1 MKTLNYIGKDS
12 LKKIIGLLNISQKKK
27 IFFLIALVILSSIFE
42 LLGLGLII
50 PAIGVLV
57 EPNYL
62 NQYSKFDLINSYLD
76 FPSQEIII
84 FIGIVLILLV
94 YLLKGF
100 ILSYSIFWQN
110 KFVTDFHLYISKKL
124 FSKYL
129 NQAYIFHLNNNSSNL
144 IRNINIEAQTLYS
157 SLLAIMTLFM
167 ELVLVFSITVLL
179 IQMEPLGTFV
189 IIILTGLIG
198 IWFSK
203 FSKSII
209 FNWGQKKVFH
219 QGKSIQ
225 SVMEGLG
232 GIKMVKILGR
242 EKEFEER
249 FFSHFE
255 KYVKYERLNSIVQ
268 QIPRVWIE
276 FIAIV
281 SLCILIFSII
291 YQGKDYYIILPT
303 IALFTG
309 AAFRLIPSAS
319 KIFQSIQTLKFNETS
334 VNIIYNDIKDSN
346 ESHVENNFNI
356 SEMETYNVNKIVLNK
371 ISYRYSKLSL
381 PVINDLSFE
390 IKKGDSIGIVGETGS
405 GKSTLVDI
413 LLGLLK
419 PQKGK
424 ILIDNSDIHKKTF
437 DLRKWQKNI
446 GYVPQD
452 IFLIDD
458 TIVNNIVFGLNE
470 KLLNQKA
477 LESALKYSQLKKF
490 VNSLP
495 DGIETMVG
503 ERGVRLSGGQIQ
515 RIGIARALYNN
526 PSILIFDE
534 ATSSLDY
541 DTEDAIVDCIDQL
554 GGKTKIVIAHR
565 LSTVKNCD
573 YIIKIDKGSIVKI
586 EKLNEITKI
595 K

>member
-12 LKKIIGLLNISQKKK
+12 LKKIVGLLNTDQKKK
-27 IFFLIALVILSSIFE
+27 IFFLVALVLLSSGIE

-50 PAIGVLV
+50 PAIGILV

-62 NQYSKFDLINSYLD
+62 NQFSKFDLISSFFN
-76 FPSQEIII
+76 FPSQEKIII
-84 FIGIVLILLV
+84 VGIVLIVLV
-94 YLLKGF
+94 YMLKGF
-100 ILSYSIFWQN
+100 FLSYSIFWQN

-129 NQAYIFHLNNNSSNL
+129 NQIYVFHLDNNSSDL
-144 IRNINIEAQTLYS
+144 IRNINIEAQSLYS

-167 ELVLVFSITVLL
+167 ELVLMLSITILL
-179 IQMEPLGTFV
+179 IQMEPLGTIL
-189 IIILTGLIG
+189 IIIFASLVG
-198 IWFSK
+198 ICFSK

-209 FNWGQKKVFH
+209 FKWGQEKVFH

-232 GIKMVKILGR
+232 GIKMVKVLGR

-249 FFSHFE
+249 FLAHFE
-255 KYVKYERLNSIVQ
+255 KYTKYERLNSIVQ

-276 FIAIV
+276 FLAIL
-281 SLCILIFSII
+281 SLCFLIISII
-291 YQGKDYYIILPT
+291 YQGKDYSSILPI

-319 KIFQSIQTLKFNETS
+319 KVFHSIQTLRFNETS
-334 VNIIYNDIKDSN
+334 VNIIYNDIVNSN
-346 ESHVENNFNI
+346 KSDIESNSKI
-356 SEMETYNVNKIVLNK
+356 SEKETFNLNK
-371 ISYRYSKLSL
+371 IILNNVTYRYGRLGL
-381 PVINDLSFE
+381 PVIKDLSFE
-390 IKKGDSIGIVGETGS
+390 IKKGESIGIIGETGS
-405 GKSTLVDI
+405 GKSTLVNI

-424 ILIDNSDIHKKTF
+424 ILIDNLDISKNSS

-452 IFLIDD
+452 IFLMDD
-458 TIVNNIVFGLNE
+458 TIENNIVFGLNK
-470 KLLNQKA
+470 KLLDHKA
-477 LESALKYSQLKKF
+477 LGNALKNSQLKKF
-490 VNSLP
+490 IGTLP
-495 DGIETMVG
+495 DGIKTMVG

-515 RIGIARALYNN
+515 RIGIARALYHN
-526 PSILIFDE
+526 PSFLIFDE

-554 GGKTKIVIAHR
+554 EGKTKIIIAHR
-565 LSTVKNCD
+565 LSSVKNCD
-573 YIIKIDKGSIVKI
+573 YIIKLNKGKIDKIVKPQ
-586 EKLNEITKI
+586 ELI

>member
-1 MKTLNYIGKDS
+1 MKTINYIGKDS
-12 LKKIIGLLNISQKKK
+12 LKKIIGLLNVSQKKK
-27 IFFLIALVILSSIFE
+27 VYFLILLVLLSSGLE
-42 LLGLGLII
+42 LLGLGLIL
-50 PAIGVLV
+50 PAIGILV

-62 NQYSKFDLINSYLD
+62 NQFSKFDLINSYFN
-76 FPSQEIII
+76 FPSQEKIII
-84 FIGIVLILLV
+84 IGIVIIVLV

-100 ILSYSIFWQN
+100 FLSYSIFWQN

-129 NQAYIFHLNNNSSNL
+129 NQTYVFHLNNNSSDL
-144 IRNINIEAQTLYS
+144 IRNINIEAQSLYS

-167 ELVLVFSITVLL
+167 ELVLMFSITILL
-179 IQMEPLGTFV
+179 IQMEPLGTIL
-189 IIILTGLIG
+189 IIILASLIG
-198 IWFSK
+198 ICFSK

-209 FNWGQKKVFH
+209 FKWGQKKVFH

-249 FFSHFE
+249 FLTHFE
-255 KYVKYERLNSIVQ
+255 KYTKYERLNSIVQ

-276 FIAIV
+276 FIAIL
-281 SLCILIFSII
+281 SLCFLIISII
-291 YQGKDYYIILPT
+291 YQGKDYSSILPV

-309 AAFRLIPSAS
+309 ASFRLIPSAS
-319 KIFQSIQTLKFNETS
+319 KIFHSIQTLRFNETS
-334 VNIIYNDIKDSN
+334 VNIIHNDIVNSN
-346 ESHVENNFNI
+346 INEIESNLKITEI
-356 SEMETYNVNKIVLNK
+356 KTYNVNKIVLNN
-371 ISYRYSKLSL
+371 IAYRYGKLGL
-381 PVINDLSFE
+381 PVIKDLSFE
-390 IKKGDSIGIVGETGS
+390 IKKGESIGIIGETGS
-405 GKSTLVDI
+405 GKSTLVNI

-419 PQKGK
+419 PQQGK
-424 ILIDNSDIHKKTF
+424 IFIDNLDINKNPS

-452 IFLIDD
+452 IFLMDD
-458 TIVNNIVFGLNE
+458 TIENNIVFGLNK
-470 KLLNQKA
+470 KLLDHKA
-477 LESALKYSQLKKF
+477 LDNALKYSQLKKF
-490 VNSLP
+490 ISTLP

-554 GGKTKIVIAHR
+554 DGKTKIVIAHR

-573 YIIKIDKGSIVKI
+573 YIIKLKKGKI
-586 EKLNEITKI
+586 EKVGKLNELI
-595 K
+595 

>member
-1 MKTLNYIGKDS
+1 MKTLNYIGKDF
-12 LKKIIGLLNISQKKK
+12 LKKIVGLLDVSQKKK
-27 IFFLIALVILSSIFE
+27 IFFLIVLVLFSSGLE

-50 PAIGVLV
+50 PAIGILV

-62 NQYSKFDLINSYLD
+62 NQFSKFDLINSFFN
-76 FPSQEIII
+76 FPSQEKIII
-84 FIGIVLILLV
+84 VGIVLIVLV
-94 YLLKGF
+94 YMLKGF
-100 ILSYSIFWQN
+100 FLSYSIFWQN

-129 NQAYIFHLNNNSSNL
+129 NQTYVFHLNNNSSDL
-144 IRNINIEAQTLYS
+144 IRNINIEAQSLYS

-167 ELVLVFSITVLL
+167 ELVLMFSITILL
-179 IQMEPLGTFV
+179 IQIEPLGTIL
-189 IIILTGLIG
+189 IITLASLFG
-198 IWFSK
+198 ICFSK

-209 FNWGQKKVFH
+209 FKWGQEKVFH

-249 FFSHFE
+249 FLAHFE
-255 KYVKYERLNSIVQ
+255 KYTKYERLNSVVQ

-276 FIAIV
+276 FIAIL
-281 SLCILIFSII
+281 SLCILIISII
-291 YQGKDYYIILPT
+291 YQGKDYSSILPV
-303 IALFTG
+303 IGLFTG

-319 KIFQSIQTLKFNETS
+319 KVFHSIQTLRFNETS
-334 VNIIYNDIKDSN
+334 VNIIHNDIVNSNKKDIESN
-346 ESHVENNFNI
+346 FKV
-356 SEMETYNVNKIVLNK
+356 SEMRTYDVNKIVLNN
-371 ISYRYSKLSL
+371 ISYRYGRLGL
-381 PVINDLSFE
+381 PVIKNLSFE
-390 IKKGDSIGIVGETGS
+390 IKKGESIGIIGETGS
-405 GKSTLVDI
+405 GKSTLVNI
-413 LLGLLK
+413 LLGLLT

-424 ILIDNSDIHKKTF
+424 ILIDNIDISKKSS

-452 IFLIDD
+452 IFLMDD
-458 TIVNNIVFGLNE
+458 TIENNIVFGLNK
-470 KLLNQKA
+470 KLLDQKA
-477 LESALKYSQLKKF
+477 LDDALKYSQLKKF
-490 VNSLP
+490 IGTLP
-495 DGIETMVG
+495 DGINTIVG

-515 RIGIARALYNN
+515 RIGIARALYND

-541 DTEDAIVDCIDQL
+541 DTENSIVQCIDNL
-554 GGKTKIVIAHR
+554 KGKTKIIVAHR
-565 LSTVKNCD
+565 LSTVRNCNKV
-573 YIIKIDKGSIVKI
+573 IKIDKGAIEKI
-586 EKLNEITKI
+586 GKLNEITTI

>member
-12 LKKIIGLLNISQKKK
+12 LKKIVGLLDSSQKKK
-27 IFFLIALVILSSIFE
+27 LFFLVVLVLLSSGLE

-50 PAIGVLV
+50 PAIGILV

-62 NQYSKFDLINSYLD
+62 NQFLKFDLINSYFN
-76 FPSQEIII
+76 FPSQEKIII
-84 FIGIVLILLV
+84 IGIVIIVLV

-129 NQAYIFHLNNNSSNL
+129 NQTYVFHLNNNSSDL
-144 IRNINIEAQTLYS
+144 IRNVNIESLSLYS

-167 ELVLVFSITVLL
+167 ELVLMFSITILL
-179 IQMEPLGTFV
+179 IQMEPLGTVLV
-189 IIILTGLIG
+189 IVLASLVG
-198 IWFSK
+198 ICFSK

-209 FNWGQKKVFH
+209 FKWGQEKVFH

-249 FFSHFE
+249 FLSHFE
-255 KYVKYERLNSIVQ
+255 KYTKYERLNSILQ

-276 FIAIV
+276 FFAILT
-281 SLCILIFSII
+281 LCFLIISII
-291 YQGKDYYIILPT
+291 YQGKDYSSILPI

-319 KIFQSIQTLKFNETS
+319 KVFHSIQTLRFNETS
-334 VNIIYNDIKDSN
+334 VNIIYNDIVNSN
-346 ESHVENNFNI
+346 KNDIESNSKI
-356 SEMETYNVNKIVLNK
+356 SEKETFNLNKIVLNNVT
-371 ISYRYSKLSL
+371 YRYGRLGL
-381 PVINDLSFE
+381 PVIKDLSFE
-390 IKKGDSIGIVGETGS
+390 IKKGQSIGIIGETGS
-405 GKSTLVDI
+405 GKSTFVNV

-424 ILIDNSDIHKKTF
+424 ILIDNLDINKNPS

-452 IFLIDD
+452 IFLMDD
-458 TIVNNIVFGLNE
+458 TIENNIVFGLNK
-470 KLLNQKA
+470 KLVDHKA
-477 LESALKYSQLKKF
+477 LDNALKYSQLKKF
-490 VNSLP
+490 ISTLP

-503 ERGVRLSGGQIQ
+503 ERGARLSGGQLQ
-515 RIGIARALYNN
+515 RIGIARALYHN
-526 PSILIFDE
+526 PSFLIFDE

-554 GGKTKIVIAHR
+554 EGKTKIIIAHR
-565 LSTVKNCD
+565 LSSVKNCD
-573 YIIKIDKGSIVKI
+573 YLIKIDKGSIEKI
-586 EKLNEITKI
+586 EKLE
-595 K
+595 